1 MLGKAYGLG
10 LAQLLRLGLG
20 YSTSSAQHDP
30 HPGQDWQLE
39 ENTDVWLLED
49 GSGSWLLEES

>member
-1 MLGKAYGLG
+1 MLGKVFGLG
-10 LAQLLRLGLG
+10 LAQLTRIGLG
-20 YSTSSAQHDP
+20 YNTPSVNPFPS
-30 HPGQDWQLE
+30 QDWQVE